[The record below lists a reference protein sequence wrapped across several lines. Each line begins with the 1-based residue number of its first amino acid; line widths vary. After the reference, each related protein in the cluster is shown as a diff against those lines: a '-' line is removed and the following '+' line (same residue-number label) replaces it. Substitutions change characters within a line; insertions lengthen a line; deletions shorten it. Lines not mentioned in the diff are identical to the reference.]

1 MVIQMKKKKPEEKIN
16 KFERKAYVMPIS
28 LRMAAARAKKDQP
41 ELIAISG
48 ALKYIRLDKE

>member
-1 MVIQMKKKKPEEKIN
+1 MKKKKPEEKIN